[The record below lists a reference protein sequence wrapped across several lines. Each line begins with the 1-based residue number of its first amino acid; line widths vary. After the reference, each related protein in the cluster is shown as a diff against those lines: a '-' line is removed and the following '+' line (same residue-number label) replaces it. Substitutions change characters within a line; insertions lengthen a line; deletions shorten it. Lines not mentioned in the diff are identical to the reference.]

1 MVSRSE
7 YIYIYIYILSWISGG
22 FSRSMFQEAPHH
34 RAGRAYELHRYGDV
48 GRLGPRFGPIQRWH
62 HRSLAELGG
71 RTWGEVWNQH
81 QPDINQQF
89 VHGEVNVSALGELEP
104 CRFFLIRAIGH
115 LPMPAS
121 SWTKSATRFGRW
133 KVASWQRG
141 PSGTSPSEADA
152 ADATQCET
160 PAGFRCVGNFAEATS
175 SSMQSTIFY
184 H

>member
-7 YIYIYIYILSWISGG
+7 YIYILSWISGG

-89 VHGEVNVSALGELEP
+89 VHGKVNVSALGELEP

-115 LPMPAS
+115 LPCQRVREPS
-121 SWTKSATRFGRW
+121 LQRDLEGGRW
-133 KVASWQRG
+133 RPGREDQAEHHQVRPMRPMQRSAKRLRASDVSEILQRR
-141 PSGTSPSEADA
+141 P
-152 ADATQCET
+152 
-160 PAGFRCVGNFAEATS
+160 PAVRS
-175 SSMQSTIFY
+175 LPYSTISIIT
-184 H
+184 